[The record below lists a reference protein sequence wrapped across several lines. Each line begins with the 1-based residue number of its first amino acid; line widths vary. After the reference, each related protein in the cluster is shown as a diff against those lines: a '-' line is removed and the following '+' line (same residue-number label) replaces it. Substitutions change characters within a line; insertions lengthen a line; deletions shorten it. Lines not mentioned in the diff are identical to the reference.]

1 MRVFDFFQK
10 KYLAYLVIFVSAIVV
25 FGVFGVRGLMNIYY
39 LRGER
44 EKVKTVNAR
53 LDEENKRLAEQINR
67 LRHNK
72 KEEVEKIAREELGL
86 AKKGEIV
93 YQFEK

>member
-10 KYLAYLVIFVSAIVV
+10 KYLAYLIIFVSAMVV

-44 EKVKTVNAR
+44 EKVRTVNAR
-53 LDEENKRLAEQINR
+53 LSEENRRLAEQINR
-67 LRHNK
+67 LRHN

>member
-1 MRVFDFFQK
+1 MRILELLQK
-10 KYLAYLVIFVSAIVV
+10 KYVAYIAVFLSAMIA
-25 FGVFGVRGLMNIYY
+25 FAVFGVRGILHIYQ

-44 EKVKTVNAR
+44 EKIRIVNAR
-53 LDEENKRLAEQINR
+53 LHEENRRLTMQVER
-67 LRHNK
+67 LRHDR
-72 KEEVEKIAREELGL
+72 EEVEKIAREDLGL

>member
-1 MRVFDFFQK
+1 MRVFDFFQN
-10 KYLAYLVIFVSAIVV
+10 KYLAYLIIFVSAMVV

-44 EKVKTVNAR
+44 EKVRTVNAR
-53 LDEENKRLAEQINR
+53 LSEENRRLAEQINR
-67 LRHNK
+67 LRHN